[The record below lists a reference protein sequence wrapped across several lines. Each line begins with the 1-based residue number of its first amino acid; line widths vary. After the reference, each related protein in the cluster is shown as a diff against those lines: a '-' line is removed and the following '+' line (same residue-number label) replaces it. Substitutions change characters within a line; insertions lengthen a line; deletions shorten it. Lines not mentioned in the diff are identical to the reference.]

1 MKCKSR
7 LIKYIC
13 SVFFV
18 FFSGGGLAEPYTI
31 NITLP
36 DSKLPLAASDSLA
49 SGQSTS
55 LSTRGI
61 NTRICENFGPYYQS
75 TARTTLPYTG
85 ITSYYDGNT
94 YKVYDI
100 GIPGLGITIGAKDPN
115 GYFIPVTNEEVKIYP
130 SPGTSND
137 DNLSILGMEGMVR
150 FVKTGGHVKSGI
162 WSVPKKLISTVA
174 CYAKDNK
181 SWASYINL
189 SVPSLAINTSG
200 CEVQS
205 GATKTVNMGN
215 IKMSDFTAIGSLS
228 SGKSVNVNLRCD
240 SNVKLYATVSD
251 QSNMSN
257 RTNTVTLSSD
267 STAKG
272 LGVQV
277 FYNNSVS
284 PIILGPDDSSKG
296 ATNQF
301 SLFKTTTAADEMVT
315 LPFSFKYIRT
325 GALSAGTANALVG
338 ITLSYQ

>member
-7 LIKYIC
+7 RIKYIVG
-13 SVFFV
+13 VFFV
-18 FFSGGGLAEPYTI
+18 FLTSRGLAELFTL
-31 NITLP
+31 NLTLP
-36 DSKLPLAASDSLA
+36 NTQLPLAASDSLA
-49 SGQSTS
+49 SGQATS
-55 LSTRGI
+55 LSVSGV
-61 NTRICENFGPYYQS
+61 NGEICEYYGPYYQ
-75 TARTTLPYTG
+75 TAVRTTLSNTG
-85 ITSYYDGNT
+85 ITSYYNGKT
-94 YKVYDI
+94 YNVYDI
-100 GIPGLGITIGAKDPN
+100 GIPGLGITIGARDPS
-115 GYFIPVTNEEVKIYP
+115 GYIIPVTNKDAVLYP
-130 SPGTSND
+130 SPGTSNSD
-137 DNLSILGMEGMVR
+137 SNSVLGVAAEVR
-150 FVKTGGHVKSGI
+150 FVKTGEHVKSGV
-162 WSVPKKLISTVA
+162 WSVPKSTISGVT
-174 CYAKDNK
+174 CYAKNNK
-181 SWASYINL
+181 QWASYIKL
-189 SVPSLAINTSG
+189 DVPRLTIKTSG

-251 QSNMSN
+251 QSHTSN

-284 PIILGPDDSSKG
+284 PILLGPDDSSKG

-301 SLFKTTTAADEMVT
+301 SLFKTTTAADEMIT